1 MRHRALPLLASLTVL
16 LAALIGTDLDTRLAE
31 AAIAGGHT
39 EQESIASVVG
49 PTRPETAGAV
59 AAPFRQEGVAAIA
72 APVQHDAA
80 RYVAAQPL
88 PTYTFVPPP
97 TSTGQPVRLMVALH
111 GMGGSGA
118 DMAAMLGPL
127 AAQQGW
133 AILAPTMPYRD
144 YRDPELVR
152 RDGELLPRLR
162 ALIDALPARTGL
174 TFQPR
179 VLFFGFSRGSQE
191 AIRFSLMFP
200 DYTLGVAGLSA
211 GSYTLPSTSYA
222 DGRALKYPFGTADV
236 DTICGQKFDAAAA
249 QKVAYWIGVG
259 GSDTKV
265 EDVPRQW
272 DPLVGTNRVERA
284 KRYVEILQQFGARA
298 SLEVFPNAGHE
309 VTGPMQ
315 EHAVQFLSTIGS

>member
-1 MRHRALPLLASLTVL
+1 MLL
-16 LAALIGTDLDTRLAE
+16 LAALIGTDVGTAHVE
-31 AAIAGGHT
+31 AAFAGSHT
-39 EQESIASVVG
+39 Q
-49 PTRPETAGAV
+49 
-59 AAPFRQEGVAAIA
+59 Q
-72 APVQHDAA
+72 DDL
-80 RYVAAQPL
+80 RYVAADPL
-88 PTYTFVPPP
+88 PTYTFQPPP
-97 TSTGQPVRLMVALH
+97 APTGKPVQLIVALH

-118 DMAAMLGPL
+118 DMAAMLGPY
-127 AAQQGW
+127 ATEHGW
-133 AILAPTMPYRD
+133 ALLAPTMPYRD

-162 ALIDALPARTGL
+162 SLIDALPSRTGL
-174 TFQPR
+174 TFESR

-211 GSYTLPSTSYA
+211 GSYTLPSTAGA

-236 DTICGQKFDAAAA
+236 DSICGQKFDAAAT
-249 QKVAYWIGVG
+249 QDVAYWIGVG
-259 GSDTKV
+259 GSDTKI

-284 KRYVEILQQFGARA
+284 KRYVEILQKFGAQA

-309 VTGPMQ
+309 ITGAMQ
-315 EHAVQFLSTIGS
+315 EKAVTFLATVGS

>member
-1 MRHRALPLLASLTVL
+1 MRHRALSLLASLTVL
-16 LAALIGTDLDTRLAE
+16 LAALVGTDVNTRPAE
-31 AAIAGGHT
+31 AANANAFLYG
-39 EQESIASVVG
+39 EESTASAL
-49 PTRPETAGAV
+49 PRE
-59 AAPFRQEGVAAIA
+59 I
-72 APVQHDAA
+72 AA
-80 RYVAAQPL
+80 RYVAADPL

-97 TSTGQPVRLMVALH
+97 APSGQPVRLIVALH
-111 GMGGSGA
+111 GMGGNGA

-133 AILAPTMPYRD
+133 ALLAPTMPYRD

-162 ALIDALPARTGL
+162 SLIDALPARTGL

-200 DYTLGVAGLSA
+200 DHTLGVAGLSA
-211 GSYTLPSTSYA
+211 GSYTLPSTSFS

-236 DTICGQKFDAAAA
+236 DSICGQKFDAAAA

-259 GSDTKV
+259 SSDTKA
-265 EDVPRQW
+265 EDVPRAW
-272 DPLVGTNRVERA
+272 DQYIGMNRVERA

-298 SLEVFPNAGHE
+298 NLEVFPNAGHE
-309 VTGPMQ
+309 VTGAMQ
-315 EHAVQFLSTIGS
+315 EKAVTFLATVGS

>member
-1 MRHRALPLLASLTVL
+1 MRHRALSLLIALTL
-16 LAALIGTDLDTRLAE
+16 LFGAVVVTDLDTTFVE
-31 AAIAGGHT
+31 AAADTGLVA
-39 EQESIASVVG
+39 Q
-49 PTRPETAGAV
+49 PERAHDV
-59 AAPFRQEGVAAIA
+59 AAE
-72 APVQHDAA
+72 
-80 RYVAAQPL
+80 PL

-97 TSTGQPVRLMVALH
+97 APSGQPARLMVVLH

-127 AAQQGW
+127 AAQRGW
-133 AILAPTMPYRD
+133 ALLAPTMPYRD

-174 TFQPR
+174 TFEPR

-200 DYTLGVAGLSA
+200 HYTLGVAGLSA
-211 GSYTLPSTSYA
+211 GSYTLPSSTRA
-222 DGRALKYPFGTADV
+222 DGQTLKYPFGTADV
-236 DTICGQKFDAAAA
+236 DTICGQKFDAAAT

-259 GSDTKV
+259 AADTKA

-272 DPLVGTNRVERA
+272 DALVGTNRVERA
-284 KRYVEILQQFGARA
+284 RRYVEILQQFGAQA

-309 VTGPMQ
+309 ITAAML
-315 EHAVQFLSTIGS
+315 EHAVRFLATVAS

>member
-1 MRHRALPLLASLTVL
+1 VRHRAIILVSSLLLLVGVL
-16 LAALIGTDLDTRLAE
+16 SWADVDVRHVE
-31 AAIAGGHT
+31 AAIHA
-39 EQESIASVVG
+39 EASTSSDV
-49 PTRPETAGAV
+49 
-59 AAPFRQEGVAAIA
+59 
-72 APVQHDAA
+72 
-80 RYVAAQPL
+80 RYVAADPL

-97 TSTGQPVRLMVALH
+97 ASNGQPVRLLVALH

-127 AAQQGW
+127 AAQHNW

-162 ALIDALPARTGL
+162 ALIDVLPARTGVAL
-174 TFQPR
+174 QPG
-179 VLFFGFSRGSQE
+179 VVMFGFSRGSQE

-200 DYTLGVAGLSA
+200 EYTLGVAGLSA
-211 GSYTLPSTSYA
+211 GSYTLPANAYA
-222 DGRALKYPFGTADV
+222 DGRAMRYPFGTSDV

-249 QKVAYWIGVG
+249 KQIAYWIGVG
-259 GSDTKV
+259 GSDTRV

-272 DPLVGTNRVERA
+272 DTLVGTNRLERA

-298 SLEVFPNAGHE
+298 NLEVFPGAGHE
-309 VTGPMQ
+309 VTDGMR
-315 EHAVQFLSTIGS
+315 ADAMQFLATVGS

>member
-1 MRHRALPLLASLTVL
+1 VRHRALLVLISLTMLFATTVG
-16 LAALIGTDLDTRLAE
+16 IDLDITPAE
-31 AAIAGGHT
+31 AAHPAMVAS
-39 EQESIASVVG
+39 QDES
-49 PTRPETAGAV
+49 
-59 AAPFRQEGVAAIA
+59 
-72 APVQHDAA
+72 
-80 RYVAAQPL
+80 RYVAAEPL

-97 TSTGQPVRLMVALH
+97 VPTGQPVRLVVALH

-118 DMAAMLGPL
+118 DMAAMLGS
-127 AAQQGW
+127 QVGERGW
-133 AILAPTMPYRD
+133 ALLAPTMPYRD

-162 ALIDALPARTGL
+162 SLIDALPARTGM

-179 VLFFGFSRGSQE
+179 VLLFGFSRGSQE

-211 GSYTLPSTSYA
+211 GSYTLPSTAGA
-222 DGRALKYPFGTADV
+222 DGAALKYPYGTADV

-249 QKVAYWIGVG
+249 KQVAYWIGVG
-259 GSDTKV
+259 ATDTKA

-272 DPLVGTNRVERA
+272 DQFVGTNRVERA

-298 SLEVFPNAGHE
+298 TFELFPNAGHE
-309 VTGPMQ
+309 VNAAMQ
-315 EHAVQFLSTIGS
+315 AQAIAFLANVAK